1 MTRSMKIPTEL
12 FDSRK
17 FGFAQVAVTSSP
29 FGQMVHISG
38 QVAWDSNGN
47 IVGTGDIGRQLEKS
61 LENLSVALASVGARL
76 DDVGSLRIYI
86 RQTHLHQGDA
96 ISRALKA
103 AFGDN
108 PPCTTWIGVT
118 SLARDEFLIEIEPS
132 IVFLPRTV

>member
-17 FGFAQVAVTSSP
+17 FGLAQVAVTP
-29 FGQMVHISG
+29 TPLGHAIHISG

-47 IVGTGDIGRQLEKS
+47 IVGTDDIGRQLEKS

-96 ISRALKA
+96 ISHALKA
-103 AFGDN
+103 VFGDN

-118 SLARDEFLIEIEPS
+118 SLARDEFLVEIEPS
-132 IVFLPRTV
+132 VVFLPRTI

>member
-17 FGFAQVAVTSSP
+17 FGFAQVAVTSTP
-29 FGQMVHISG
+29 LGHAIHISG

-61 LENLSVALASVGARL
+61 LENLSAALASVGARL

-103 AFGDN
+103 VFGDN

-132 IVFLPRTV
+132 VVFLPRTV